1 MSRRIP
7 INALVW
13 SLTDHVCRRS
23 VEDGGF
29 CGGRI
34 VSKALEDGKPFSRC
48 TRCGT
53 ESAGGHRT
61 LCVCGETIRNGKK
74 MGSNA
79 GIRCV
84 KNDERTQE
92 FPDEI
97 VVRFAPDVR
106 RDPAQKKPIDP
117 DDDDLFG
124 ES

>member
-1 MSRRIP
+1 M
-7 INALVW
+7 
-13 SLTDHVCRRS
+13 
-23 VEDGGF
+23 
-29 CGGRI
+29 
-34 VSKALEDGKPFSRC
+34 SKALEDGKPFSRC